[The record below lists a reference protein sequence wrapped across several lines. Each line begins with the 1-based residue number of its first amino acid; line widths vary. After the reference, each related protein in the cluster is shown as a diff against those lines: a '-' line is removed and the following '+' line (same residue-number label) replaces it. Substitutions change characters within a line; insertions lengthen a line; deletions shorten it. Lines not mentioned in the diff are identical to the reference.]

1 MPAGNNPTQIFE
13 LRERHE
19 CKVDLEDKTK
29 QNKTRTSS
37 AVRGEHKKMN
47 GGTSHAWSLQ
57 KCFYRDN
64 SLEMQGQLDS
74 TVSFLSPFPGETEF
88 HIIIGC
94 PDSFFSINNINGL

>member
-1 MPAGNNPTQIFE
+1 MQSGFGGQN
-13 LRERHE
+13 
-19 CKVDLEDKTK
+19 KTK
-29 QNKTRTSS
+29 QQQ
-37 AVRGEHKKMN
+37 EHHLLSGASIN